1 MIRIRVQIPGYMI
14 LLVAFLPSCMTGPEE
29 AIPRVPAKPAQ
40 IGTFD
45 GIAVAG
51 KSREGVRINAVQL
64 GTLFQMLEEER
75 VLVVDVRP
83 AFFFRLGHIRGAANL
98 PLKNFESRIGTFLK
112 TLEAAIRTG
121 KDIVVYCA
129 DDNCPD
135 SLTTARNFARMGYST
150 SVYRGG
156 WKEWRSAGL

>member
-1 MIRIRVQIPGYMI
+1 MRGQIPGYMI

-29 AIPRVPAKPAQ
+29 GISRVPVKPAQ
-40 IGTFD
+40 IGIFD
-45 GIAVAG
+45 GVSVVG

-83 AFFFRLGHIRGAANL
+83 AFFFRLGHIRGAVNL
-98 PLKNFESRIGTFLK
+98 PLKNFESGMGTFRK
-112 TLEAAIRTG
+112 TLENAIRTG
-121 KDIVVYCA
+121 KEIVFYCV
-129 DDNCPD
+129 DESCPD
-135 SLTTARNFARMGYST
+135 SLTTARNLARMGYST